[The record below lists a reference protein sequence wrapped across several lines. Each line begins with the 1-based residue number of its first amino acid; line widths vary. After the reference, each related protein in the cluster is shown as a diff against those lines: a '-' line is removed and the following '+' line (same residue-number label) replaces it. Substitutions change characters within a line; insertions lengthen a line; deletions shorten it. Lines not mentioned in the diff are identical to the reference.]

1 MSSHR
6 TERPLRALCFM
17 WPSSMWSFNPLCLE
31 TVDQE
36 PVTRVRTNRSNPPP
50 ISGINIGKW
59 RMAFDIWPLSGLGVE
74 ISMERCEIHLHLLM
88 RWSCESHC
96 SRLRKRMQIWG
107 KAIRDLSMLSRHELE
122 VTRSNHH
129 TWCYALWQDGQP
141 INGFPKSDWQWYADT
156 LKIILLQSRIFLS
169 GGFGG

>member
-1 MSSHR
+1 
-6 TERPLRALCFM
+6 
-17 WPSSMWSFNPLCLE
+17 
-31 TVDQE
+31 
-36 PVTRVRTNRSNPPP
+36 
-50 ISGINIGKW
+50 
-59 RMAFDIWPLSGLGVE
+59 MAFDIWPLSGLGVE

-129 TWCYALWQDGQP
+129 IWCYALWQDGQP
-141 INGFPKSDWQWYADT
+141 INGFPKSDWQRYADT
-156 LKIILLQSRIFLS
+156 LKIILLRSTRVEKFCPGVLEDKPDTLRKIQRNQKYTPNPFTSMSLLKASFLTPS
-169 GGFGG
+169 CGWADVILGAASN